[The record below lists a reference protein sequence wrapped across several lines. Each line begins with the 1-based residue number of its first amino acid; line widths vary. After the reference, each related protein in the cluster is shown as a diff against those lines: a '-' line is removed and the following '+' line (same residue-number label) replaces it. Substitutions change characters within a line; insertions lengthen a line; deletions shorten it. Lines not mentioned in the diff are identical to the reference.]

1 MANKVEGGL
10 PDGEG
15 QNQELQKYEKVL
27 HYLVVQSFQDT
38 PPTCV
43 ISMRSTAVET
53 CQNQRPNINSKD
65 CSPTIKNQSL
75 HHDKAWGISAF
86 PKIREV

>member
-1 MANKVEGGL
+1 MANKVEGDL

-15 QNQELQKYEKVL
+15 QNQELQIYEKVL
-27 HYLVVQSFQDT
+27 HYSVVQSFQDT

-43 ISMRSTAVET
+43 ISVRNTAVKT
-53 CQNQRPNINSKD
+53 CQNQCPYINNKD
-65 CSPTIKNQSL
+65 CSPIIKNQSL

-86 PKIREV
+86 PKI